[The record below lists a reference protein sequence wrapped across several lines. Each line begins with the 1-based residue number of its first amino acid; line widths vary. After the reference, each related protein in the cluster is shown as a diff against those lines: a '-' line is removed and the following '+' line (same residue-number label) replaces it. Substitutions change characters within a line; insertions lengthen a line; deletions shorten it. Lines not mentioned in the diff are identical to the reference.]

1 MRPSRLCLPAHEGDR
16 GNGRARNKTKRKRT
30 LTRTLPPADW
40 RVKWN
45 LLGPDAGRR
54 RAGETAPSLPA
65 IRAPACRQAG
75 QVGDEE
81 VACLRATH
89 RQVEEGFVG
98 PLAELVRQRSEAG
111 RYGGEAHGWVPMAE
125 VNEGNNPS
133 FVGWVAYAVRL
144 SASPS
149 EGAASRA
156 CRPAAGHSRAGR

>member
-75 QVGDEE
+75 QIGDAE
-81 VACLRATH
+81 V
-89 RQVEEGFVG
+89 VEEGFVG
-98 PLAELVRQRSEAG
+98 LLAELVRQRSEAG

-144 SASPS
+144 PVSPP

-156 CRPAAGHSRAGR
+156 CRPAAGHSRAGRWR